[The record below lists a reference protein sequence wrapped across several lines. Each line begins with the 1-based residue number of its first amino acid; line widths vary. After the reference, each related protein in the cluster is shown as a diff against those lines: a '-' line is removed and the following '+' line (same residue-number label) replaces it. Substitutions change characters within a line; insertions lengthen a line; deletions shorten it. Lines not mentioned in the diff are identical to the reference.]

1 MDTPAKSSTGSVL
14 VVENEPFMREAVED
28 ILDSIGIEVFSAK
41 NGHEGVAT
49 YLSHKEKID
58 LVILDMRLP
67 GLTGAEILQML
78 RAINPLINLW
88 GEIPPFLRGL
98 PGDRRNGRYHPPHI
112 FNRRPPITQPNQ
124 KFHIAISAF
133 NR

>member
-49 YLSHKEKID
+49 YLSNKEKID

-78 RAINPLINLW
+78 RAINPLIKVIIAS
-88 GEIPPFLRGL
+88 GYDEQEIERQLKGQTASSILRKPYNADTLVTTVQTILG
-98 PGDRRNGRYHPPHI
+98 N
-112 FNRRPPITQPNQ
+112 
-124 KFHIAISAF
+124 
-133 NR
+133 